1 MVTDPAT
8 GAAASRDSGL
18 RASSGRRLRIF
29 AALFVPFFLI
39 LVIGAAALGAW
50 EKRRAES
57 SLQKELTDTL
67 TQKAQ
72 AMAHRVDTDHS
83 HRLGVIAAQ
92 EGRAAGARA
101 TIIDR
106 NANVV
111 ADSQIPILELPDEG
125 RRPEFAT
132 ALRGTTGAEARSR
145 NGARVLFVAVP
156 VSGGAVRLAYPLAD
170 VEIAS
175 DRLTKR
181 IVAVC
186 AGLALVGLV
195 GAAGIARKL
204 STAPPA

>member
-1 MVTDPAT
+1 MVTEPAT
-8 GAAASRDSGL
+8 GASASVGSGV

-29 AALFVPFFLI
+29 AAIFVPFFLI
-39 LVIGAAALGAW
+39 LVICAAGIGSW

-57 SLQKELTDTL
+57 ALQKEITDTL
-67 TQKAQ
+67 TQKAR

-83 HRLGVIAAQ
+83 HQLGVIASQ

-111 ADSQIPILELPDEG
+111 ADSQIPIAELQDEG
-125 RRPEFAT
+125 RRQEFAT

-145 NGARVLFVAVP
+145 NGVRVLFVAVP
-156 VSGGAVRLAYPLAD
+156 VSGGAVRLACPLAD
-170 VEIAS
+170 IEIAS

-181 IVAVC
+181 TVAVS

-195 GAAGIARKL
+195 VSAAIAHKV
-204 STAPPA
+204 STGSLA